1 MDWMTYGMSEYKL
14 KRHEIEK
21 LGITTNNTQVERIPQ
36 TKGGEWTIVTL
47 HSTDI
52 VKFKH
57 TGGFLDQILLDTGG
71 YNTVTTRRR
80 MNEVSQAYGLG
91 FHVYQKKHKL
101 YVAYKGNDYEFD
113 GGQFTIKVV
122 HQIPVSRSRS

>member
-1 MDWMTYGMSEYKL
+1 MNEYKL

-36 TKGGEWTIVTL
+36 TIGDQWTIVTL

-80 MNEVSQAYGLG
+80 MNEVSKAYGLG
-91 FHVYQKKHKL
+91 FQVYQKKHKL

>member
-1 MDWMTYGMSEYKL
+1 MSEYKL

-36 TKGGEWTIVTL
+36 NSGGEHVIVTL

-57 TGGFLDQILLDTGG
+57 TGGFIEEIQLDTGG
-71 YNTVTTRRR
+71 YNTTTTRRR

-91 FHVYQKKHKL
+91 FPVYQKKYQL
-101 YVAYKGNDYEFD
+101 YVAYKGNDYEF
-113 GGQFTIKVV
+113 GGTPFNIKQVS
-122 HQIPVSRSRS
+122 VSRSRS

>member
-1 MDWMTYGMSEYKL
+1 MSEYKL

-36 TKGGEWTIVTL
+36 TKGGEWAIVTL
-47 HSTDI
+47 HNTDI

-57 TGGFLDQILLDTGG
+57 TGGFIENISLDTGG

-101 YVAYKGNDYEFD
+101 YVAYRGLDHEFTRSWLVAF
-113 GGQFTIKVV
+113 GTGELATPM
-122 HQIPVSRSRS
+122 PVMKRS

>member
-1 MDWMTYGMSEYKL
+1 MSEYKL

-47 HSTDI
+47 HNTDI

-57 TGGFLDQILLDTGG
+57 TGGFIEEIQLDTGG

-80 MNEVSQAYGLG
+80 MNEVSQAYELG
-91 FHVYQKKHKL
+91 FQVYQKDYQL
-101 YVAYKGNDYEFD
+101 YVDYKGHTQAFD
-113 GGQFTIKVV
+113 RTIKLL
-122 HQIPVSRSRS
+122 QR

>member
-1 MDWMTYGMSEYKL
+1 ML
-14 KRHEIEK
+14 KQYEIK
-21 LGITTNNTQVERIPQ
+21 NLGITTNNTQVERIPQ
-36 TKGGEWTIVTL
+36 TKGGEVTIVTL

-52 VKFKH
+52 VKFKQV
-57 TGGFLDQILLDTGG
+57 GGFIENISLDTGG

-101 YVAYKGNDYEFD
+101 YVAYRGLDHEF
-113 GGQFTIKVV
+113 T
-122 HQIPVSRSRS
+122 RSWTVACGTGELATPMPEMRRT

>member
-1 MDWMTYGMSEYKL
+1 ML
-14 KRHEIEK
+14 KQYEIER
-21 LGITTNNTQVERIPQ
+21 LGITTNNTQIERVPQ

-47 HSTDI
+47 HNTDI

-57 TGGFLDQILLDTGG
+57 HASGFLAQILLDTGG
-71 YNTVTTRRR
+71 WNTVTTRRR

-91 FHVYQKKHKL
+91 FRVYQKNHKL

-113 GGQFTIKVV
+113 EGKFTINVV
-122 HQIPVSRSRS
+122 HQIPVSRSRY